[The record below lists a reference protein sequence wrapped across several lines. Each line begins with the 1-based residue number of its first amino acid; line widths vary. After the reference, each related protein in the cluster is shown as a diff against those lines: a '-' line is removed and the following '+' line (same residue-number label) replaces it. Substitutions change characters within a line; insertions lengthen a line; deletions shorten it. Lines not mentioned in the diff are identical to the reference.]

1 MQPPM
6 EAHMVKSYSLTALK
20 AALPLVLG
28 FVGGAASTFFLAY
41 FTAFCSGA
49 F

>member
-1 MQPPM
+1 MT
-6 EAHMVKSYSLTALK
+6 KSMSLTALK

-28 FVGGAASTFFLAY
+28 FLGGTVSTFWPGY
-41 FTAFCSGA
+41 FSAFCSGS

>member
-1 MQPPM
+1 MT
-6 EAHMVKSYSLTALK
+6 KSISLTALK

-28 FVGGAASTFFLAY
+28 FVGGTISMVWPHY
-41 FTAFCSGA
+41 FQAFCSGS